1 MTFGGFPE
9 FSKFVV
15 VVVVVEDAVGKH
27 VAGEGSV
34 RVPWKTG
41 PGRGVVPVSGA

>member
-1 MTFGGFPE
+1 MTFAGFPE
-9 FSKFVV
+9 FSTF

-41 PGRGVVPVSGA
+41 PGRGVVPVYGA